1 MACERNGNDDGGG
14 DEADEDEG
22 SQPFRSVQLVMVDS
36 VRAGELSRTHF

>member
-1 MACERNGNDDGGG
+1 MACDINDIGDSGG
-14 DEADEDEG
+14 DEDEGYEG